1 MTAKTRPSLSDEQA
15 IHPFHLTMIKK
26 LLVASDSALIGAV
39 LDRLGSAQAQV
50 FLDQVR
56 NWASQYN
63 NKPHKESRRT
73 ERRRG
78 GIGTHPFA

>member
-1 MTAKTRPSLSDEQA
+1 
-15 IHPFHLTMIKK
+15 MIKK
-26 LLVASDSALIGAV
+26 PFPASDSLLIGAV
-39 LDRLGSAQAQV
+39 LDRIGSTQAQV
-50 FLDQVR
+50 LLDQVK

-78 GIGTHPFA
+78 GIGTHNLV